1 MMLVVVALLPSLAL
15 GQMVTGGVV
24 DATVSPMDEP
34 VEFAVDKINEHLVA
48 TSGGQ
53 SQLILLD
60 IVKART
66 QVSCH
71 FVLLA
76 FYVGV
81 CVAIN
86 VKRGGFGGQVGDS
99 VK

>member
-1 MMLVVVALLPSLAL
+1 MKVLIVALLPAVAL
-15 GQMVTGGVV
+15 GQLLAGGVS
-24 DATVSPMDEP
+24 DTTVSPTYEP
-34 VEFAVDKINEHLVA
+34 VLFAVDKIKEHLAA
-48 TSGGQ
+48 TDGGQ
-53 SQLILLD
+53 SQFGLLD

-71 FVLLA
+71 FVFLP

-81 CVAIN
+81 CVAIK
-86 VKRGGFGGQVGDS
+86 VKLVGRAVGWGHS

>member
-1 MMLVVVALLPSLAL
+1 MMLVVVALWPSLAL

-24 DATVSPMDEP
+24 DATVSPTDEP
-34 VEFAVDKINEHLVA
+34 MLFAVDKSKEHLAA
-48 TSGGQ
+48 TDGGQ
-53 SQLILLD
+53 SQFGLLD

-71 FVLLA
+71 FVFLP

-81 CVAIN
+81 CVAIK
-86 VKRGGFGGQVGDS
+86 VKLVGRDEGWGHS